1 MATATVKV
9 EQISSTASRGNARG
23 HELVMDRPEAKGGTN
38 EGMMGGEAVLNGLGG
53 CFMSNL
59 LAAAKARNIELKNA
73 RADIEGD
80 MADAP
85 SMQSSGRTEQ
95 TGHDCRTRMYCGQYP
110 ACGGRAKHQGRLSG
124 QSGKIKRKER
134 ARFRSEKS
142 EPATPNRSLLISNTL
157 SMHQPWPRS

>member
-9 EQISSTASRGNARG
+9 EQVSSSASKGNARG

-38 EGMMGGEAVLNGLGG
+38 AGMMGGEAMLNGLGG

-73 RADIEGD
+73 RAEIEGD

-85 SMQSSGRTEQ
+85 SRFSAI
-95 TGHDCRTRMYCGQYP
+95 RMTVSAECDP
-110 ACGGRAKHQGRLSG
+110 PEELNKLVTIA
-124 QSGKIKRKER
+124 ER
-134 ARFRSEKS
+134 GC
-142 EPATPNRSLLISNTL
+142 ISANTL
-157 SMHQPWPRS
+157 RAAVELSIKVV